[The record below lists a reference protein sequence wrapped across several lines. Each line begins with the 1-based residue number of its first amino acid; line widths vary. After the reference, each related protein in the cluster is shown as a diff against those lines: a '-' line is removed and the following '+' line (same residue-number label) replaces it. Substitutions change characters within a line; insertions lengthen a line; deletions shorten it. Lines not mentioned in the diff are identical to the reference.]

1 MRLACKRVA
10 THMFGALAFPSLLA
24 PEHTQGS
31 LCITVRKDVAKGSLI
46 IVNYL
51 SPPPVI
57 CLLFVPVTAEPVAQL
72 VGGSAAGHHATTWVF
87 HGKRTGFCACCQS
100 GTSGGSLVVRERP
113 NDG

>member
-1 MRLACKRVA
+1 
-10 THMFGALAFPSLLA
+10 MFGVLAFPSLLA

-31 LCITVRKDVAKGSLI
+31 LCITVRKDVARGSLI

-72 VGGSAAGHHATTWVF
+72 VGGSAAGHQPPL
-87 HGKRTGFCACCQS
+87 GFS
-100 GTSGGSLVVRERP
+100 MGSTQGSALAASQAPQVAAWWCERGQTMADEAVV
-113 NDG
+113 